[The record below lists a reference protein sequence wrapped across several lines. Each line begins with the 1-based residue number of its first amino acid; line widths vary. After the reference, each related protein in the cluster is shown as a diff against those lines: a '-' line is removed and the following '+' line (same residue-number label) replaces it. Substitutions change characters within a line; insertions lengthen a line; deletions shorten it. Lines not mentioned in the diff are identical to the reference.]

1 MYHKAFEKAR
11 QSRVERTVTDQE
23 MSMPSSLTTTRR
35 GTRKSKAENPMLVVD
50 IHGYNLTCAM
60 RSDNGR
66 KMSFMVNA
74 EAVRF
79 IQDFFVKILRHVI
92 LGVRRE
98 GSGSE
103 GEDAFKIAPS
113 PLAKFHFDQSDT
125 PNIKD
130 KVVWTVSARAWRAS
144 ASPQCK
150 GPLVHHDLPVDATL
164 PPEAFL
170 KAKCQKYWEAVRW
183 WNRTDNSKR
192 HKIPLPVSVEG

>member
-11 QSRVERTVTDQE
+11 QSRVDQETDQE
-23 MSMPSSLTTTRR
+23 EEGRGTRR
-35 GTRKSKAENPMLVVD
+35 GTRKSKDENPMLVVD

-60 RSDNGR
+60 RSDNAR

-79 IQDFFVKILRHVI
+79 IQEFFVKILRHVI

-113 PLAKFHFDQSDT
+113 PLAKFHFEQSDT

-130 KVVWTVSARAWRAS
+130 KVVWMVTQRAWRAT
-144 ASPQCK
+144 ATVEAATDDGK
-150 GPLVHHDLPVDATL
+150 KAVLTHDVPVDRTL
-164 PPEAFL
+164 RTSDFL
-170 KAKCQKYWEAVRW
+170 NAKIQKYWEAVRW
-183 WNRTDNSKR
+183 WNDTDKSTR
-192 HKIPLPVSVEG
+192 HKIPDTVI